1 MSEEMSPELL
11 EELKRL
17 SVFIYGIILL
27 MWLLFAN
34 SIRKTLMLIH
44 KDNQVMIP
52 NQAWFLAIP
61 LFNMYWNFEVAKR
74 LSYSLNNE
82 FFDRKIAV
90 EENPGF
96 SSGMLYSWAFL
107 VSFFPFPNFV
117 QLLCLIVVLVY
128 FILYWIKINQ
138 FKDLIVE
145 HNIWLNNQQK
155 NQVEDEN

>member
-11 EELKRL
+11 EELSRL
-17 SVFIYGIILL
+17 SVFLFVIIIVL
-27 MWLLFAN
+27 WLLFAN
-34 SIRKTLMLIH
+34 SIRKTLLLIH
-44 KDNQVMIP
+44 PENQVILP

-96 SSGMLYSWAFL
+96 SSGMLYAWAFL
-107 VSFFPFPNFV
+107 VSFFPFPAFLH
-117 QLLCLIVVLVY
+117 LLCLIVAIIY

-138 FKDLIVE
+138 FKDLINE
-145 HNIWLNNQQK
+145 HNIWLNNQQN
-155 NQVEDEN
+155 NQVNDEN